1 MPGEALR
8 SEAAAPTLEILSLPG
23 SSSDDSREES
33 FSLGLER
40 NLKKL
45 INYTPV
51 FSLFFFFLTL
61 ARNCQKS
68 HLPFFKDLL

>member
-45 INYTPV
+45 INYT
-51 FSLFFFFLTL
+51 LFLIFFFLSYFS
-61 ARNCQKS
+61 QE
-68 HLPFFKDLL
+68 LPKITSTIL

>member
-45 INYTPV
+45 INYTL
-51 FSLFFFFLTL
+51 FLIFFFSFLL
-61 ARNCQKS
+61 
-68 HLPFFKDLL
+68 